1 MTSRNFDAAKN
12 LSWYCHSCALP
23 NSSNLFDTFNCTP
36 NSPGSSNDPSF
47 PLLSSPGAPVHQSS
61 PIAPQIRPK
70 KSVKRLKFQM
80 INFDS
85 LYPKRDELSTT
96 LLDENLDFVLGCE
109 THLDSNISDPEFLP
123 PNYLASPARSDRNRL
138 GGGIIVIHKSDLSVN
153 VVRKAKDAEF
163 LAIKVQCEGKH
174 PLILSIAYRRPNN
187 DLAYMDTLCS
197 HIRETVTT
205 FPNCAH
211 WFCGDYNLPDI
222 NWSDESIVGNQY
234 SKQIS

>member
-1 MTSRNFDAAKN
+1 
-12 LSWYCHSCALP
+12 
-23 NSSNLFDTFNCTP
+23 
-36 NSPGSSNDPSF
+36 
-47 PLLSSPGAPVHQSS
+47 
-61 PIAPQIRPK
+61 
-70 KSVKRLKFQM
+70 M

-85 LYPKRDELSTT
+85 LYPKRDELSAT

-222 NWSDESIVGNQY
+222 DWSDESIVGNQY
-234 SKQIS
+234 SKQLNQIFLDTLQSCNLDQMVDFPTRKENILDIIFTNRPSLVHKLTQCPGISDHNTIVQAEIDCRARVHKPVKRKVHLWH